1 MTFVRT
7 TDLAIVRR
15 IMTEPSVYRNITD
28 DGCPPASDFRPVDDP
43 RLWYVLVYDG
53 ANVIGLFMFV
63 PLNAATWEV
72 HTCLLP
78 VARGPLAH
86 QAAWEVLD
94 WLWSNAPCQ
103 RLITNVPAFNR
114 LALRFAKEAGM
125 QQFGFNPDSYLK
137 GGKLHGQYLLGIDR
151 PPVSREEVA

>member
-1 MTFVRT
+1 MTFART

-15 IMTEPSVYRNITD
+15 IMTEPTVYRNITD
-28 DGCPPASDFRPVDDP
+28 DGCPPASDFRPVEDS
-43 RLWYVLVYDG
+43 RLWYVLVSDG

-94 WLWSNAPCQ
+94 WLWRNTPCQ

-114 LALRFAKEAGM
+114 LALKFAKEAGM
-125 QQFGFNPDSYLK
+125 QEFGFNPNSYLK
-137 GGKLHGQYLLGIDR
+137 GGKLHGQHLLGIDR
-151 PPVSREEVA
+151 PVTSREEVA